1 MSDVNQTVQAACVI
15 LAACILSVGMIFPR
29 KTEIL
34 PEKERAATENVPRER
49 RPRVKPTLHTTD
61 TNTVKRAGAIG
72 MFIVAVFVFLLLRIL
87 FFQTFGYE
95 KYRDKVLNQITTEAE
110 VVADRGK
117 IYDRNGVLLATSVT
131 TYRVFIAPRIVAQMS
146 EEQGL
151 KYDVLIATELTDILD
166 VDYDYILQ
174 QTTYTKYLD
183 RTLARNV
190 DEEVAAKVRK
200 VIKDNDLED
209 MVFLQAGTKRYYP
222 NGSLA
227 CHALGFTGSDGAGQ
241 YGLELQYDKILSGT
255 NGRYITARDSHGNEM
270 PYEYQSYIE
279 AQDGYS
285 IITTID
291 INVQAALEEQLRA
304 TYVESGGKNRA
315 TGMVVDVKTGEIL
328 AQATYPDFDLNDPRK
343 LNEFDAEA
351 LAASGFTADSE
362 EYAKLKQELQLVTWS
377 NKAVTEAYMPGS
389 TFKIVTASMAYEENL
404 VVENEH
410 FRCPGYHVVL
420 GVKMRC
426 HKTDGHGSQTFAVGL
441 QNSCNPVLMM
451 MGQRIGRE
459 RFFNYFRSFG
469 YLEKTGIDLPGE
481 GVSVFH
487 RESYFTDPDNLT
499 AEIDLAT
506 AAFGQNFKVTPI
518 QQIMAVTTVAN
529 DGYLLTPRMVRE
541 VLDSE
546 GNTITTYSTS
556 VKRQIISTETAKKL
570 AGVLEQGVS
579 GGAGAKNAYV
589 AGYRVAAKTG
599 TSEKIDKKNEMNDG
613 RNYYVCSC
621 VGFAPADDPEIAVI
635 ILVDEPT
642 KGVLYGSVVAAPYLA
657 GVMRD
662 VLPYLGVEAVYT
674 QKELA
679 NMAVEAPSL
688 TNWYASV
695 AKSQAESLGFEVE
708 IVGNGSIVR
717 SQSPAPNTL
726 MESHNAKIILYTES
740 DMEKTTVTVPDLSG
754 KTAVAANEILANH
767 GLNIRIAGTNNYMS
781 GSGAVAI
788 AQSHAPGS
796 EVERGTVITVTFR
809 NQDADDIAQE

>member
-1 MSDVNQTVQAACVI
+1 M
-15 LAACILSVGMIFPR
+15 
-29 KTEIL
+29 
-34 PEKERAATENVPRER
+34 
-49 RPRVKPTLHTTD
+49 KPTLHTTD
-61 TNTVKRAGAIG
+61 TSTVKRAGALGI
-72 MFIVAVFVFLLLRIL
+72 FIVAAFVFLLLRIL
-87 FFQTFGYE
+87 FYQTVGYE

-110 VVADRGK
+110 VVAERGK

-131 TYRVFIAPRIVAQMS
+131 TYRVFIAPRIVARMS

-166 VDYDYILQ
+166 VDYDYILK

-222 NGSLA
+222 NGTLA
-227 CHALGFTGSDGAGQ
+227 CHALGFTGSDGGGQ
-241 YGLELQYDKILSGT
+241 YGLELQYNTILAGT

-291 INVQAALEEQLRA
+291 INIQSALEEQLRA

-343 LNEFDAEA
+343 LNDFDADT
-351 LAASGFTADSE
+351 LASSGFTADSE
-362 EYAKLKQELQLVTWS
+362 EYAKLKQELQLTTWS
-377 NKAVTEAYMPGS
+377 NKAVTEVYMPGS

-404 VVENEH
+404 VNPTET
-410 FRCPGYHVVL
+410 FYCPGYHYPL
-420 GVKMRC
+420 EGSKIKIHC
-426 HKTDGHGSQTFAVGL
+426 HKIKGHGSQTFAVGL

-451 MGQRIGRE
+451 MGARIGRE
-459 RFFNYFRSFG
+459 RFYNYFRSFG
-469 YLEKTGIDLPGE
+469 YLDKTGIDLPGE
-481 GVSVFH
+481 GTSIFYQQSDFS
-487 RESYFTDPDNLT
+487 EL
-499 AEIDLAT
+499 DLAT
-506 AAFGQNFKVTPI
+506 ASFGQNFKVSPI
-518 QQIMAVTTVAN
+518 QQIMAVTAVAN
-529 DGYLLTPRMVRE
+529 GGYLLTPRMVRE
-541 VLDSE
+541 VVDSE
-546 GNTITTYSTS
+546 GNTVTTYSTQ

-570 AGVLEQGVS
+570 AEVLEGGVS

-599 TSEKIDKKNEMNDG
+599 TSEKIDKKNETG
-613 RNYYVCSC
+613 KEYYICSC

-642 KGVLYGSVVAAPYLA
+642 KGVLYGSTVAAPYLA
-657 GVMRD
+657 NVIRD

-674 QKELA
+674 EKELA

-688 TNWYASV
+688 VGWYAGV
-695 AKSQAESLGFEVE
+695 AKSQAETLGFEVE
-708 IVGNGSIVR
+708 IVGSGSYVR
-717 SQSPAPNTL
+717 AQSPAPYTM
-726 MESHNAKIILYTES
+726 MESHNAKLIFYTET

-754 KTAVAANEILANH
+754 KTAVAANEILANF

-781 GSGAVAI
+781 GSGAVAV

>member
-1 MSDVNQTVQAACVI
+1 M
-15 LAACILSVGMIFPR
+15 
-29 KTEIL
+29 
-34 PEKERAATENVPRER
+34 
-49 RPRVKPTLHTTD
+49 KPTLHTTD
-61 TNTVKRAGAIG
+61 TSTVKRAGALGI
-72 MFIVAVFVFLLLRIL
+72 FIVAAFVLLLSRIL
-87 FFQTFGYE
+87 FYQTVGYE

-110 VVADRGK
+110 VIAERGK

-166 VDYDYILQ
+166 VDYDYILK

-222 NGSLA
+222 NGTLA

-241 YGLELQYDKILSGT
+241 YGLELQYNTILAGT
-255 NGRYITARDSHGNEM
+255 NGRYITARDSHGGEM

-279 AQDGYS
+279 AQDGFS

-291 INVQAALEEQLRA
+291 INVQSALEEQLRA
-304 TYVESGGKNRA
+304 TYVESGGQNRA
-315 TGMVVDVKTGEIL
+315 TGMVVDVQTGEIL

-343 LNEFDAEA
+343 LNDFDTEA
-351 LAASGFTADSE
+351 LAASGLTADSE
-362 EYAKLKQELQLVTWS
+362 EYAKLRQELQLTTWS
-377 NKAVTEAYMPGS
+377 NKAVTEVYMPGS

-404 VVENEH
+404 VNPTET
-410 FRCPGYHVVL
+410 FYCPGHHYPLEGSKIKIH
-420 GVKMRC
+420 C
-426 HKTDGHGSQTFAVGL
+426 HKTTGHGSQTFAVGL

-451 MGQRIGRE
+451 MGARIGRE
-459 RFFNYFRSFG
+459 RFYDYFRSFG

-481 GVSVFH
+481 GTSIFY
-487 RESYFTDPDNLT
+487 RADAFSEL
-499 AEIDLAT
+499 DLAT
-506 AAFGQNFKVTPI
+506 ASFGQNFKVSPI
-518 QQIMAVTTVAN
+518 QQIMAVTAVAN
-529 DGYLLTPRMVRE
+529 GGYLLTPRMVKE
-541 VLDSE
+541 VVDSE
-546 GNTITTYSTS
+546 GNTVTTYSTQ
-556 VKRQIISTETAKKL
+556 VKRQIISTETAGKL
-570 AGVLEQGVS
+570 SAVLEQGVS

-599 TSEKIDKKNEMNDG
+599 TSEKIDKKNETG
-613 RNYYVCSC
+613 KEYYICSC

-642 KGVLYGSVVAAPYLA
+642 KGVLYGSTVAAPYLA

-674 QKELA
+674 QKELE

-688 TNWYASV
+688 VGWYASV
-695 AKSQAESLGFEVE
+695 AKSQAETMGFEVE
-708 IVGNGSIVR
+708 IVGSGSYVR
-717 SQSPAPNTL
+717 AQSPAPYTM
-726 MESHNAKIILYTES
+726 MESHNAKLIFYTET

-754 KTAVAANEILANH
+754 KTAVAANEILANF